1 MVGAFEP
8 PVWLP
13 KHVSAMQALE
23 RGQASHEQQKTA
35 LDWIINGAA
44 ATYDEPYRPGEAG
57 RRDTDFALGRAFVG
71 RQIVKL
77 MRLNLAALPK
87 KEPRADAHDPTLGQ

>member
-8 PVWLP
+8 PLWESV
-13 KHVSAMQALE
+13 HVSAMQALE
-23 RGQASHEQQKTA
+23 RGQANSEQQKIA
-35 LDWIINGAA
+35 LAWIINGAA

-77 MRLNLAALPK
+77 MRLQLGVLPK
-87 KEPRADAHDPTLGQ
+87 REPRADAHDPTAGQ